1 MKDKH
6 QLEAEWQQWVYA
18 ASEAREQLE
27 YLTAADYDPDTN
39 PDHEHWEQDVE
50 DAEVDLNEAVRN
62 IMRIE
67 KELEKI

>member
-6 QLEAEWQQWVYA
+6 Q
-18 ASEAREQLE
+18 
-27 YLTAADYDPDTN
+27 
-39 PDHEHWEQDVE
+39 
-50 DAEVDLNEAVRN
+50 EVDLNEAVRN